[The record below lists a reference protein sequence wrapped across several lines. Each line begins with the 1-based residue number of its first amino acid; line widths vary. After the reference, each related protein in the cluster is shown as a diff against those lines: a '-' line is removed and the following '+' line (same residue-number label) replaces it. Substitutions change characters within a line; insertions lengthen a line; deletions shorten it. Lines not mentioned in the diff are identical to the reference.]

1 MLWQK
6 GSHNSH
12 IWMSGGNSEDNAP
25 QYNLC
30 FHEERLSVIFQF
42 TNIYVLLRHRKKDRV
57 LKKCDY
63 IKTKTMTKAWSELL
77 TEVNGD
83 S

>member
-1 MLWQK
+1 
-6 GSHNSH
+6 
-12 IWMSGGNSEDNAP
+12 MSGGNSEDNAP

-42 TNIYVLLRHRKKDRV
+42 TNIYVLLRHRKKTQS
-57 LKKCDY
+57 LKKNIIDY